1 MIHFV
6 QNMSSKKMSQREIQ
20 ALKAI
25 RNLIVHKGSPPSVR
39 EIMSAL
45 DYKSPHS
52 AMLIINNLIEANF
65 LFRDKNNKLRFSKE
79 SEELNTHARTVNV
92 PLVGVAPC
100 GSPLLAEENIEMTIP
115 VSVNL
120 AKPPHRYFFLRTIGD
135 SMNQK
140 GIKEGDLVLVRQQDA
155 ADNGDTVVALIDDEA
170 TIKEYHRT
178 KEAVV
183 LKPCS
188 TNKKNMPIVLTE
200 NFLIQGVVVATIP
213 PV

>member
-1 MIHFV
+1 
-6 QNMSSKKMSQREIQ
+6 MSSTKLSQKEIQ

-52 AMLIINNLIEANF
+52 AMLIVNDLIEANF
-65 LFRDKNNKLRFSKE
+65 LFRDKDNKLRLSKE
-79 SEELNTHARTVNV
+79 SEELNTHARTINI
-92 PLVGVAPC
+92 PLVGTAPC
-100 GSPLLAEENIEMTIP
+100 GTPLLAEENIEMMIP
-115 VSVNL
+115 VSVSL
-120 AKPPHRYFFLRTIGD
+120 AKPPYRYFFLRTVGD
-135 SMNQK
+135 SMNEK
-140 GIKEGDLVLVRQQDA
+140 GIQEGDLVLVRQQNA
-155 ADNGDTVVALIDDEA
+155 ADNGDTVVALIDEEA

-178 KEAVV
+178 KEAVI
-183 LKPCS
+183 LKPRS
-188 TNKKNMPIVLTE
+188 SNKQNMPIVLTE